1 MGVHS
6 SQREAKE
13 FRKPGYNP
21 AFDSSS
27 ISEEANILHCLL
39 RRKES
44 DEDWPGT
51 KGCSQSW

>member
-6 SQREAKE
+6 GQREAKE

-27 ISEEANILHCLL
+27 ISEEANILHCFL